1 MLFTTVTVNERIRAA
16 RYLRGMSQKGFAEQ
30 MGTAQGVV
38 CRWES
43 GKSEPLPA
51 TLLAIA
57 KALNV
62 NMLWLTFGQ
71 GPMEPTP
78 NS

>member
-1 MLFTTVTVNERIRAA
+1 MLFNTDTVNERIRAA

-30 MGTAQGVV
+30 MGSAQGVV

-51 TLLAIA
+51 TLLGIA
-57 KALNV
+57 KVLNV
-62 NMLWLTFGQ
+62 NMLWLICGQ
-71 GPMEPTP
+71 GPMEPTA
-78 NS
+78 NT